1 MYGAGTTYVN
11 SVSRLSFYKSTNS
24 GDSWSTSTVI
34 SSASY
39 GNAIAVD
46 PANKNV
52 IYIGGY
58 ISSPYRGVVYRSLDG
73 GSSWTEI
80 STGLPTS
87 SVSALAI
94 DPSAPSRIYAGTDYG
109 GLYKTEN
116 GGASWTK
123 ISTNYASVIVVK
135 KNAPAEVFI
144 GGSGGVFYSPDRG
157 ATWQDMSSGLA
168 DKYARCLSHDP
179 ANNILFIGTAS
190 GGTYR
195 SNTNMA
201 TLALTASAGGTTNP
215 APGSLVYL
223 TGTSV
228 TITAVPDSGYRFS
241 GWTGDASGTTNPLT
255 VVMSASKAIKANF
268 EPLLFAPL
276 DFAGERG
283 VNRSGL
289 LAQNVVRLTWRN
301 DPGNVNFTKNNLYI
315 VDGGTATL
323 LTELS
328 TTGTS
333 HIHRNVDKTKEVTY
347 RLVAVN
353 TQGRE
358 GPSAEIT
365 VR

>member
-1 MYGAGTTYVN
+1 M
-11 SVSRLSFYKSTNS
+11 
-24 GDSWSTSTVI
+24 
-34 SSASY
+34 
-39 GNAIAVD
+39 D

-52 IYIGGY
+52 IYVGGNTN
-58 ISSPYRGVVYRSLDG
+58 SPYRGVVYRSLDG

-87 SVSALAI
+87 AIYALAI

-109 GLYKTEN
+109 GMYKTEN

-123 ISTNYASVIVVK
+123 ISANYANAIVVK
-135 KNAPAEVFI
+135 KNAPAELFI
-144 GGSGGVFYSPDRG
+144 GGSGGVFFSPDRG
-157 ATWQDMSSGLA
+157 ATWQDMSAGLA
-168 DKYARCLSHDP
+168 DKYARCLAHDP
-179 ANNILFIGTAS
+179 VNNILYIGTSS
-190 GGTYR
+190 GGVYR

-223 TGTSV
+223 TGASV
-228 TITAVPDSGYRFS
+228 TITATPDSGYRFS
-241 GWTGDASGTTNPLT
+241 GWTGDASGTANPLT

-276 DFAGERG
+276 DFAGTKG

-289 LAQNVVRLTWRN
+289 LSQNVIQLSWRN
-301 DPGNVNFTKNNLYI
+301 DPGNVNFAKNNLYI

-328 TTGTS
+328 SASTS
-333 HIHRNVDKTKEVTY
+333 YIHRNVDRARNYTY

-358 GPSAEIT
+358 GPAAEIT

>member
-11 SVSRLSFYKSTNS
+11 SLSRLSFYKSTNS
-24 GDSWSTSTVI
+24 GDSWAVTAVGGDN
-34 SSASY
+34 SY
-39 GNAIAVD
+39 GYAVAVD
-46 PANKNV
+46 PQNKNV
-52 IYIGGY
+52 VYIGGY
-58 ISSPYRGVVYRSLDG
+58 LNNPYRGVVFRTLNG
-73 GSSWTEI
+73 GSSWTEV
-80 STGLPTS
+80 STGLGS
-87 SVSALAI
+87 YQIYALAI
-94 DPSAPSRIYAGTDYG
+94 DPSAPSRIYAGVSYG
-109 GLYKTEN
+109 GLYRTEN

-123 ISTNYASVIVVK
+123 ISTNGAEVIVVK
-135 KNAPAEVFI
+135 KNAPAEIFI

-179 ANNILFIGTAS
+179 VNNILFIGTSS
-190 GGTYR
+190 GGMYR

-223 TGTSV
+223 TGSSV
-228 TITAVPDSGYRFS
+228 TITATPDSGYRFS

-276 DFAGERG
+276 DFAGTKG

-289 LAQNVVRLTWRN
+289 LAQNVVQLSWRN
-301 DPGNVNFTKNNLYI
+301 DPGNVNFAKNILYI
-315 VDGGTATL
+315 LDGGTATL
-323 LTELS
+323 LTEPS
-328 TTGTS
+328 TTATS
-333 HIHRNVDKTKEVTY
+333 FIHRNVDRTREYTY

-358 GPSAEIT
+358 GPASEIT